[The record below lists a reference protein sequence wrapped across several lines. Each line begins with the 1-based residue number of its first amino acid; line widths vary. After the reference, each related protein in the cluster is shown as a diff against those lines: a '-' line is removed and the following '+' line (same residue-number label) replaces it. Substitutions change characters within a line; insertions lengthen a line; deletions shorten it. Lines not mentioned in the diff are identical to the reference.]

1 MKRQWYQAVK
11 NKIAQRCV
19 CSRAGMTLTEML
31 AAVLILAMSAVAVA
45 GGVAAV
51 KNAYRKTT
59 EKAEAQQV
67 LATTVELITDVLSE
81 AQQVR
86 SGGDCGPE
94 FFSGETGDWMRLS
107 VMPYQAAGG
116 AQASNGAQV
125 SNEDQISNEDRAGI
139 CKEYLSDG
147 TRVPLLSDGAMGG
160 LFCTSFDVDQYR
172 YADSCFIL
180 EDINVYYKRD
190 VANADRKPAAHLD
203 KLVVRAVNLEGQDE

>member
-1 MKRQWYQAVK
+1 M
-11 NKIAQRCV
+11 
-19 CSRAGMTLTEML
+19 
-31 AAVLILAMSAVAVA
+31 
-45 GGVAAV
+45 
-51 KNAYRKTT
+51 
-59 EKAEAQQV
+59 
-67 LATTVELITDVLSE
+67 ELITDVLSE

-147 TRVPLLSDGAMGG
+147 TKVPLLSDGTMGG

-190 VANADRKPAAHLD
+190 VANADREPAAHLD

>member
-1 MKRQWYQAVK
+1 MKRQWYQTVI
-11 NKIAQRCV
+11 NKIVQRCV
-19 CSRAGMTLTEML
+19 RSRAGMTLTEML

-51 KNAYRKTT
+51 KDAYRKTT

-107 VMPYQAAGG
+107 VVPYQAAG
-116 AQASNGAQV
+116 
-125 SNEDQISNEDRAGI
+125 EEWAGI
-139 CKEYLSDG
+139 CKEYLSDD
-147 TRVPLLSDGAMGG
+147 TKVPLLSDGAMGG
-160 LFCTSFDVDQYR
+160 LFYTSFDVDQYR

-180 EDINVYYKRD
+180 EDINVYYKHD
-190 VANADRKPAAHLD
+190 AANAGREPAAHLD
-203 KLVVRAVNLEGQDE
+203 ELVVRAVNLEGQDE

>member
-19 CSRAGMTLTEML
+19 RSRAGMTLTEML

-81 AQQVR
+81 AQHVR

-107 VMPYQAAGG
+107 VI
-116 AQASNGAQV
+116 
-125 SNEDQISNEDRAGI
+125 QISNEDRAGI

-147 TRVPLLSDGAMGG
+147 TKVPLLSDGAMGG
-160 LFCTSFDVDQYR
+160 LFCTSCDVDQYR

-190 VANADRKPAAHLD
+190 VANADREPAAHLD

>member
-19 CSRAGMTLTEML
+19 RSRAGMTLTEML

-107 VMPYQAAGG
+107 VI
-116 AQASNGAQV
+116 
-125 SNEDQISNEDRAGI
+125 QISNEDRAGI

-147 TRVPLLSDGAMGG
+147 TKVPLLSDGAMGE

-190 VANADRKPAAHLD
+190 VANADREPAAHLD

>member
-19 CSRAGMTLTEML
+19 RSRAGMTLTEML

-107 VMPYQAAGG
+107 VVTYQDAG
-116 AQASNGAQV
+116 
-125 SNEDQISNEDRAGI
+125 EERAGI

-147 TRVPLLSDGAMGG
+147 TKVPLLSDGAMGG

-190 VANADRKPAAHLD
+190 VANADREPAAHLD

>member
-19 CSRAGMTLTEML
+19 RSRAGMTLTEML

-51 KNAYRKTT
+51 KDAYRKTT

-86 SGGDCGPE
+86 FGGDCGPE

-107 VMPYQAAGG
+107 VVPYQAAG
-116 AQASNGAQV
+116 
-125 SNEDQISNEDRAGI
+125 EEWAGI
-139 CKEYLSDG
+139 CKAYLGDD
-147 TRVPLLSDGAMGG
+147 TKVPLLSDGAMGG
-160 LFCTSFDVDQYR
+160 LFYTSFDVDQYR

-190 VANADRKPAAHLD
+190 VANADREPAAHLD

>member
-11 NKIAQRCV
+11 NQIVQRCAR
-19 CSRAGMTLTEML
+19 SRAGMTLTEML

-107 VMPYQAAGG
+107 VVPYQAAG
-116 AQASNGAQV
+116 
-125 SNEDQISNEDRAGI
+125 EEWAGI
-139 CKEYLSDG
+139 CKAYLGDD
-147 TRVPLLSDGAMGG
+147 TKVPLLSDGAMGG

-172 YADSCFIL
+172 YTDSCFIL

-190 VANADRKPAAHLD
+190 VANADREPAAHLD

>member
-11 NKIAQRCV
+11 NKIVRRCV
-19 CSRAGMTLTEML
+19 RSRSGMTLTEML

-45 GGVAAV
+45 GGVDAV

-86 SGGDCGPE
+86 AGGDCGPE

-107 VMPYQAAGG
+107 VVPYQAAGG
-116 AQASNGAQV
+116 AQASNGAQD
-125 SNEDQISNEDRAGI
+125 SREDRAGI

-147 TRVPLLSDGAMGG
+147 TKVPLLSDGAMGG
-160 LFCTSFDVDQYR
+160 LFCTGFDVDRYR

-190 VANADRKPAAHLD
+190 AANADREPAAHLD

>member
-1 MKRQWYQAVK
+1 MKRQWYQTVK
-11 NKIAQRCV
+11 NKIVRRCV
-19 CSRAGMTLTEML
+19 RSRAGMTLTEML

-51 KNAYRKTT
+51 KDAYRKTT

-86 SGGDCGPE
+86 FGGDCGPE

-107 VMPYQAAGG
+107 VVPYQAAG
-116 AQASNGAQV
+116 
-125 SNEDQISNEDRAGI
+125 EEWAGI
-139 CKEYLSDG
+139 CKAYLGDD
-147 TRVPLLSDGAMGG
+147 TKVPLLSDGAMGG
-160 LFCTSFDVDQYR
+160 LFYTSFDVDQYR

-190 VANADRKPAAHLD
+190 VANADREPAAHLD
-203 KLVVRAVNLEGQDE
+203 KLVVRVVNLEGQDE